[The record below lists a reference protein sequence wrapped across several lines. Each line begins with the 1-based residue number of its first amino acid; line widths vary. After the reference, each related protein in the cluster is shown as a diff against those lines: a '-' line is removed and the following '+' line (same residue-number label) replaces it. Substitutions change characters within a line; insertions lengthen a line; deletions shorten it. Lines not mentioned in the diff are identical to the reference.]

1 MLVVVFSAQ
10 TVAAEIL
17 TGKDTII
24 WPEITATSAYVYDPI
39 GNKVLYTKNPD
50 EVRPIASLN
59 KLMTAAVV
67 DDLLNNS
74 THLRKPI
81 KVKASKDYNKAD
93 ILLKQG
99 STWTVE
105 DLMTYMLVGSSNKA
119 SETLA
124 SGLIPRESFMSLMN
138 FTARKLGL
146 LQTSFTNPSGITEEK
161 VVNKKKVQIPSG
173 QSTAKE
179 VALMLWKIVET
190 HPGLLEITQL
200 KRVQFQ
206 NGIEAVAVDN
216 TNKILADYPI
226 LVGKTGFTEDA
237 GGNLAVILQ
246 TSTTSRA
253 YVIVV
258 LGSTQEA
265 RFTDVA
271 ALASTTL
278 MIAGGR

>member
-10 TVAAEIL
+10 TVVAEIL

-138 FTARKLGL
+138 FTARQLGL

-161 VVNKKKVQIPSG
+161 VVNKKKVLIPSG